1 MHVAQNPSQTAKT
14 HPSPSTPSSQQK
26 FRIVIMVFSLPGD
39 LYSTD
44 PNFTTLFRLLDDFN
58 SYSHEVQGDEAQQTG
73 KGHGRHRR
81 GPRPRFDI
89 RETEKAY
96 ELYGEV
102 PGADR
107 KDIHIELTGQ
117 NTLTIHGHVDR
128 GYDAPIPGKKPPAK
142 KEGEGGEKSEQAEGD
157 KGKEKDSDVVRFLQ
171 RERFVGDF
179 EREFSFP
186 GPLMEFDITASLEN
200 GILKVVAPKQE
211 VSKSR
216 KIEIQ

>member
-1 MHVAQNPSQTAKT
+1 
-14 HPSPSTPSSQQK
+14 
-26 FRIVIMVFSLPGD
+26 MVFTFPEN
-39 LYSTD
+39 LYTTD

-58 SYSHEVQGDEAQQTG
+58 SYSREVQADEKEQAPR
-73 KGHGRHRR
+73 GHGRHRR

-102 PGADR
+102 PGAKR

-117 NTLTIHGHVDR
+117 NVLVVRGHVDR
-128 GYDAPIPGKKPPAK
+128 GYDAPIPGKKQQK
-142 KEGEGGEKSEQAEGD
+142 KEKEGEGTEKSEEGE
-157 KGKEKDSDVVRFLQ
+157 KEKEKESDAVRFLQ

-179 EREFSFP
+179 EREFAFP
-186 GPLMEFDITASLEN
+186 GPLMEFDITASLED

-211 VSKSR
+211 VSKTR
-216 KIEIQ
+216 RIEIQ